1 MTADDEVVVE
11 AGRRLHDVRE
21 TWPVVHSD
29 TRFEGRIVTAYTDT
43 VRGPDGEEF
52 VREVVRH
59 HGAVAVVAVDDQ
71 DHVFVLTQFRHP
83 VAERL
88 VELPAGLLDVAGED
102 PEAAARRELAEEAGL
117 RAERWSVL
125 VDVYTSPGISDERV
139 RIYLRRG
146 TLGGARAGRLRGG
159 ARGGRHGPALDSAGR
174 PGRRRSSP
182 VRSRTGWRCRDRSR
196 CGPVATKTRLDS
208 TSRLRISL

>member
-1 MTADDEVVVE
+1 M
-11 AGRRLHDVRE
+11 
-21 TWPVVHSD
+21 VHSD

-43 VRGPDGEEF
+43 IRGPDGEEF

-139 RIYLRRG
+139 RIYLAQR
-146 TLGGARAGRLRGG
+146 
-159 ARGGRHGPALDSAGR
+159 DS
-174 PGRRRSSP
+174 RRRPRRTASRRRTRRPTWAGTGFRWPTWSP
-182 VRSRTGWRCRDRSR
+182 AILSGEVKDGLAVSGSLALWARRHENPTG
-196 CGPVATKTRLDS
+196 
-208 TSRLRISL
+208 

>member
-1 MTADDEVVVE
+1 MTGHDEVVAE
-11 AGRRLHDVRE
+11 PGRRLHDVSE
-21 TWPVVHSD
+21 TWPVVQSD

-59 HGAVAVVAVDDQ
+59 HGAVAVVAIDDQ

-139 RIYLRRG
+139 RIYLAEG
-146 TLGGARAGRLRGG
+146 LSEAPAPDGFEAAHEE
-159 ARGGRHGPALDSAGR
+159 ADMGRHWIPLADLVAGILSGEVKDGLAVSGSLALWA
-174 PGRRRSSP
+174 RRHENP
-182 VRSRTGWRCRDRSR
+182 TG
-196 CGPVATKTRLDS
+196 
-208 TSRLRISL
+208 